1 MISRLNRLFG
11 KLIAYYL
18 RVLHRFTHISM
29 QNKLFSISEAA
40 RLLGVSIDTLRRWD
54 STGRLPSIRSGPRG
68 HRFYSR
74 ADIEQYLQEIEATAR
89 NWAES
94 GNAGEPNP
102 DVYCQ
107 TRDIFQA
114 RLEKLQS
121 ELGRVMTIEIVSLI
135 TAISGGIG
143 NNSFDHNLGNWPD
156 IPGIFFSYSIRK
168 RKVVLADR
176 GQGILTTL
184 KRVRPGLSNSMDA
197 MRVAFTET
205 ISGRYPE
212 TRGNGLKFVKSIIV
226 KNPFSLYF
234 QTGNARLYLKH
245 GDTQLNIQP
254 AKTIIKGCFA
264 VINFE

>member
-1 MISRLNRLFG
+1 M
-11 KLIAYYL
+11 
-18 RVLHRFTHISM
+18 HRFTHIPM

-54 STGRLPSIRSGPRG
+54 RAGRLSSIRSGPRG
-68 HRFYSR
+68 HRFYSQS
-74 ADIEQYLQEIEATAR
+74 DIEQYLQEIEVTAR

-94 GNAGEPNP
+94 VNAVEPHP

-107 TRDIFQA
+107 TRDVFQA

-121 ELGRVMTIEIVSLI
+121 ELSRVMLIEIVSLI
-135 TAISGGIG
+135 TAVAGEIG

-156 IPGIFFSYSIRK
+156 IPGIFFSCSIRN
-168 RKVVLADR
+168 RKVVLVDR

-184 KRVRPGLSNSMDA
+184 KRVRPELISSSDA
-197 MRVAFTET
+197 LRVAFTET

-212 TRGNGLKFVKSIIV
+212 ARGNGLKFVKSIIV

-234 QTGNARLYLKH
+234 QTGNAQLYLKN
-245 GDTQLNIQP
+245 GDNQLDIQQ
-254 AKTIIKGCFA
+254 AKNIIKGCFA
-264 VINFE
+264 VINFEELI